1 MEANKYYTIAKIVLL
16 IPLVTG
22 LLTVVDLILPLQKVT
37 TTVEHKKISER
48 QRFGTTTYSIDFA
61 NNNDQFTEE
70 IYNAVTVGDPVV
82 LETLYLSKEVK
93 TLRPQNS
100 TVILE
105 NNTSEIYFQMGMALA
120 FIGFGS
126 FFLRKA
132 YYTKKNYRYIII
144 VSIISFF
151 SLIRIITLNC

>member
-1 MEANKYYTIAKIVLL
+1 M
-16 IPLVTG
+16 
-22 LLTVVDLILPLQKVT
+22 T
-37 TTVEHKKISER
+37 TTVARKNSSER
-48 QRFGTTTYSIDFA
+48 QRFGTTTYSIDFT
-61 NNNDQFTEE
+61 NNNDQFTAE
-70 IYNAVTVGDPVV
+70 IYNAVTVSDTVV

-93 TLRPQNS
+93 TLQVQNS
-100 TVILE
+100 SAILE

-132 YYTKKNYRYIII
+132 YYTNKNYRYIII
-144 VSIISFF
+144 VSLISFF